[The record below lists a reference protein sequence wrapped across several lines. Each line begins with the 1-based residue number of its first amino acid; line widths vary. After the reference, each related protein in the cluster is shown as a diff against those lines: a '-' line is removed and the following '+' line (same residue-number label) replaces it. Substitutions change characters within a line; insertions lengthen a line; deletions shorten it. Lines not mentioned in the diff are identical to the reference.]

1 MTHEIRLRA
10 SDRTRRRDGSRHFKS
25 VRIAS
30 TLFYVRVEQ
39 EGVIRRFEVD
49 VEAAPSGQTNAYL
62 LGDGSVLIDPATPI
76 NELDLDPARIDHVAV
91 THTHPDHVEGLRS
104 IRERT
109 DATVWAHGCY
119 TKRFLRHTGVEP
131 DRTFGEGTVVGA
143 TGVSVR
149 WTPGHSPDHVVFED
163 EDGAVVGDLARA
175 SGSVMVGVPDGDMRA
190 YLTSLRR
197 LLVGGVE
204 TAYPGHG
211 PPIEDPTGR
220 FARVIAHRLDRE
232 AAVETAVRNGARE
245 VSEIVDA
252 AYEKDLAGNRDL
264 AARTVIAHLEKLSV
278 EGRVSWDGSVAHPS

>member
-1 MTHEIRLRA
+1 
-10 SDRTRRRDGSRHFKS
+10 
-25 VRIAS
+25 
-30 TLFYVRVEQ
+30 
-39 EGVIRRFEVD
+39 VIRRFEVD
-49 VEAAPSGQTNAYL
+49 VEAAPSGRTNAYL
-62 LGDGSVLIDPATPI
+62 LGDGSLLIDPATPVH
-76 NELDLDPARIDHVAV
+76 ELDLDPARIDHVAV
-91 THTHPDHVEGLRS
+91 THTHPDHVGGLRS

-109 DATVWAHGCY
+109 DATVWAHGSY

-131 DRTFGEGTVVGA
+131 DRTFGEGTVVA
-143 TGVSVR
+143 DTGVSVR

-163 EDGAVVGDLARA
+163 ETGAVVGDLARA

-197 LLVGGVE
+197 LLVGDVE

-232 AAVETAVRNGARE
+232 RAVETAVKNGARE

-278 EGRVSWDGSVAHPS
+278 EDRVSWDGSVAHRS